1 MDPVFMI
8 ERYIMRVEFD
18 DLQLKFTVTMSPA
31 KLPSR
36 KIGDADVPAIS
47 YGAMGIAAAY
57 GDVLTEDER
66 FKVRLC
72 SDLRVFMQPLTA
84 CR

>member
-1 MDPVFMI
+1 
-8 ERYIMRVEFD
+8 
-18 DLQLKFTVTMSPA
+18 MST
-31 KLPSR
+31 LER
-36 KIGDADVPAIS
+36 KIGDSIVSPIG